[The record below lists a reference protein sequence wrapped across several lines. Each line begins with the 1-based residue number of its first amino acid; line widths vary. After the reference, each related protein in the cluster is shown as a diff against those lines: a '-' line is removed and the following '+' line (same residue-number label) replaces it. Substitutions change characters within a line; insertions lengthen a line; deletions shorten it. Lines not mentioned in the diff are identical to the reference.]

1 MYALT
6 RLGSG
11 KARCFSSKSS
21 RSCVGSPK
29 TKRPD
34 GSSACQKQ
42 TGEMGTSYQTFLRD
56 SESLEDLRGVTSYQS
71 YPWHAHSFRIQ
82 PDLDSFQW
90 QWRLGSSPNGAPTNW
105 HCGHLANGFVRF
117 EHRPGIHCWNC
128 FRILFIS
135 EVSCRFYWY
144 SSVSSDLLVGRKLY
158 FIGNFGNLFSF
169 DLL

>member
-1 MYALT
+1 MLLIQVVTVMRWFTQNEETCRVVGMSKRTVKIGTVRVAYSLAHCTILSDISERFQESR
-6 RLGSG
+6 RL
-11 KARCFSSKSS
+11 AR
-21 RSCVGSPK
+21 
-29 TKRPD
+29 
-34 GSSACQKQ
+34 
-42 TGEMGTSYQTFLRD
+42 
-56 SESLEDLRGVTSYQS
+56 
-71 YPWHAHSFRIQ
+71 YPWHAHSFRTQ